1 MAFPKNKPPVATVPP
16 VARKTAAPA
25 RRRTAS
31 VSASAAVLKE
41 QQAAVDKTSGKDL
54 KKEKRVRS
62 SFSLSESQ
70 FSLLAE
76 LKTRCLS
83 FGINPKK
90 SELLAAGL
98 QLLKNLPAT
107 SLEASIL
114 PSLRSDRKVAKIKKG
129 KK

>member
-1 MAFPKNKPPVATVPP
+1 MALSKNKPPVAAKPS
-16 VARKTAAPA
+16 AASKTAAPV

-31 VSASAAVLKE
+31 AASAALKE
-41 QQAAVDKTSGKDL
+41 KQAAVVTTTEKVR

-76 LKTRCLS
+76 LKARCAN

-90 SELLAAGL
+90 SELIAAGL
-98 QLLKNLPAT
+98 QLLKGLQDTA
-107 SLEASIL
+107 LEASVL
-114 PSLRSDRKVAKIKKG
+114 PCLRSDREVAKSKKS